1 MTRKDYVALA
11 NALGDALA
19 DAQDGNRGNCPVRDA
34 QVRAVKNAALR
45 VADALADDNSNF
57 RRQQFIDAI
66 QFRAD
71 TGKLVKVGQTRFD
84 R

>member
-19 DAQDGNRGNCPVRDA
+19 FVRET
-34 QVRAVKNAALR
+34 
-45 VADALADDNSNF
+45 ADDCTPSRESAVIVAIREVSRALKADNANF
-57 RRQQFIDAI
+57 RPE
-66 QFRAD
+66 QFREAIEYRAR

-84 R
+84 A